1 MSEAFV
7 IVGADLAGRGA
18 AVAANRG
25 RDLRRSMWLIKAQ
38 HPIDLAKLWDPDGD
52 LRGQQPEA

>member
-1 MSEAFV
+1 MSETFV
-7 IVGADLAGRGA
+7 IVGAGLAGGGA

-38 HPIDLAKLWDPDGD
+38 HPIDPAKLWDPDGD
-52 LRGQQPEA
+52 LRGH